1 MTRDRQHLVDYL
13 AHITQAIDRINEY
26 VSDIDELS
34 FLNNSLVQDAVVRNI
49 EVIGEASRNICKHFP
64 DFVDAN
70 PQVPF
75 SLAYEMRNSLAHG
88 YFKVDYE
95 IVWRTLERDLPELQ
109 QVINN
114 LKI

>member
-1 MTRDRQHLVDYL
+1 M
-13 AHITQAIDRINEY
+13 
-26 VSDIDELS
+26 
-34 FLNNSLVQDAVVRNI
+34 
-49 EVIGEASRNICKHFP
+49 IGEASRNICKHFP

-88 YFKVDYE
+88 YFKIDYE
-95 IVWRTLERDLPELQ
+95 IVWKTVERDLPELHQ
-109 QVINN
+109 LIDD